1 MSLGRTSNN
10 SFLNL
15 ASHVMTTRIPILNTL
30 SQNPVYQNRQAQTQ
44 DSLVTLPIDRMILI
58 HNLLAIDTLLKKAIV
73 LTDENK
79 RLIGRH
85 PS

>member
-1 MSLGRTSNN
+1 M
-10 SFLNL
+10 
-15 ASHVMTTRIPILNTL
+15 HNTL

-44 DSLVTLPIDRMILI
+44 DSLVTLPIHRMILI